1 MRSRERQIQ
10 FRIIFIVFS
19 LFASGCA
26 SPYLLLKQK
35 PTIALKQN
43 EGVMLFSSKFNN
55 KDRPDQKN
63 IFWVSG
69 VTLQEVNQYKPY
81 GAKRP
86 FSIPLPKE
94 NYIQQDDLFLFSL
107 KLPRGTYKITSL
119 DGMFRSFFAT
129 QYFVAVNKI
138 FDVTPGQISYA
149 GRLGIDFFILNRQ
162 QTHET
167 KIEDK
172 FEEDEGRFKSGYP
185 ALQNQTIIKELIY

>member
-1 MRSRERQIQ
+1 MKPRTRRIQ
-10 FRIIFIVFS
+10 FKILLIALS

-43 EGVMLFSSKFNN
+43 EGAVLFSSKFTN

-63 IFWVSG
+63 IFWVSS
-69 VTLQEVNQYKPY
+69 VTLQEVNQYKSY
-81 GAKRP
+81 GQKGL
-86 FSIPLPKE
+86 FSVPLPKE

-138 FDVTPGQISYA
+138 FDVAPGQISYA
-149 GRLGIDFFILNRQ
+149 GRVGIDFFILGGQ

-172 FEEDEGRFKSGYP
+172 FEEDEGPFKSGYP
-185 ALQNQTIIKELIY
+185 ALQNRTIVKDLIY

>member
-1 MRSRERQIQ
+1 MKPRKRQFQ
-10 FRIIFIVFS
+10 FRILIIILS
-19 LFASGCA
+19 LSASGCA

-35 PTIALKQN
+35 PTIELRPN
-43 EGVMLFSSKFNN
+43 EGAVLFSNKFNN

-69 VTLQEVNQYKPY
+69 VTLQEVNQYKSY
-81 GAKRP
+81 GEKRLFLIP
-86 FSIPLPKE
+86 FPKG

-119 DGMFRSFFAT
+119 NGMFRSFFAT
-129 QYFVAVNKI
+129 QYFVAVNKL
-138 FDVTPGQISYA
+138 FDVVPGQISYA
-149 GRLGIDFFILNRQ
+149 GRAGIDFFILGGQ

-172 FEEDEGRFKSGYP
+172 FEEDQGRFKNGYP
-185 ALQNQTIIKELIY
+185 ALQNRTIVKDLIY